1 MRAVNL
7 ETDKSE
13 LLQLLN
19 FARIE
24 PVLLLISGE
33 EFILSR
39 ADDFDTEVENL
50 RNSPSFQV
58 FLNERMKCQVRFS
71 IEDVE
76 KELDVMD
83 QKELSHLEGEFQN
96 YKELYPREQ

>member
-13 LLQLLN
+13 LFQILN
-19 FARIE
+19 FAWIE

-39 ADDFDTEVENL
+39 ADDFDAEVESL
-50 RNSPSFQV
+50 RNSSNYQN
-58 FLNERMKCQVRFS
+58 FLNERLKCQVRFP

-76 KELDVMD
+76 KEL
-83 QKELSHLEGEFQN
+83 SHLEEEFQD